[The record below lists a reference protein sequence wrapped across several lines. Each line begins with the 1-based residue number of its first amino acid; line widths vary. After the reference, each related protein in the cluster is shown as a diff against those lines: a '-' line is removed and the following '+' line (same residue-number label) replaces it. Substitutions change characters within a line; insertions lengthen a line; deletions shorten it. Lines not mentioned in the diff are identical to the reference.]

1 MKSEMKPLHES
12 LGLLPTPSRQEDL
25 IVSRSVL
32 YMSMSLDGFIAGPDD
47 GPENGLGTGGEA
59 LHAWLFDGDNEVR
72 AGVGL
77 PVFHTTTASLPVL
90 QEILATG
97 AVLTGRRTFDAA
109 GGWGGNH
116 HDGVHIEVFTRTEP
130 GADAVQGPNVRYATD
145 GIEAAMARAKA
156 AAGDRNVLVHGSRPQ
171 RAAGTA
177 GRSAERA
184 RDPPGPNT
192 AGRRPV
198 AVRHTGLAPP
208 ADLIRIID
216 APGVTHLRYRVPAEH
231 ACRPFWSAATW
242 SARGRAGERSATL
255 AQDSPG
261 ISLSHVARRE
271 NWGIGCIRDACVNP
285 APGLWMAVNGGGPA
299 ALFRSDATMVAS
311 CGAYGR
317 RT

>member
-1 MKSEMKPLHES
+1 M
-12 LGLLPTPSRQEDL
+12 
-25 IVSRSVL
+25 SRSVL

-156 AAGDRNVLVHGSRPQ
+156 AAGDRNVLVHGAATAQQALRAGVLDELEIHQVPVLLDAGWSLFGTLGSPAARP
-171 RAAGTA
+171 RAHH
-177 GRSAERA
+177 
-184 RDPPGPNT
+184 
-192 AGRRPV
+192 RRP
-198 AVRHTGLAPP
+198 
-208 ADLIRIID
+208 
-216 APGVTHLRYRVPAEH
+216 
-231 ACRPFWSAATW
+231 
-242 SARGRAGERSATL
+242 RGHPRAIPRGQLNT
-255 AQDSPG
+255 
-261 ISLSHVARRE
+261 
-271 NWGIGCIRDACVNP
+271 
-285 APGLWMAVNGGGPA
+285 PA
-299 ALFRSDATMVAS
+299 AHS
-311 CGAYGR
+311 GAVKPV
-317 RT
+317 